1 MNGIDLFSGARG
13 WEALA
18 HRTLGVDLL
27 GIEHWEPA
35 VLTSRAAGLRTLHA
49 DVSTLD
55 PLDHAAE
62 VGGAC
67 GDGTLVAS
75 PPCQG
80 RSYAGRQLG
89 ALDVAIVAQC
99 MMDLANGQD
108 TRAALAPTCADE
120 RSLLTVEPLRWAL
133 KLMPRVVLLEQVPPV
148 LPDWKL
154 VGQLLGAVGY
164 SWWAGILEAE
174 RYGVPQT
181 RERAVL
187 IARRDG
193 VAAAPPVATHHRFV
207 PNEPRPVASES
218 LFESLL
224 PWVSMAEA
232 LGWGMTER
240 PCVTVAVGSGR
251 QGGPDPLD
259 GGAGSRATVRGER
272 DRGAWRLRAGTNAND
287 IARPANEPAP
297 TMRFGAR
304 SNDVSWVHDRPAP
317 TVVGTRRSED
327 GMPEGEGENVGGWGW
342 NPRQNGA
349 TVRDGNEPAPTMLG
363 EGLAKGVPVWDDEK
377 NCPKA
382 GPRAVRVTVEEAAV
396 LQSFPPDWPWQGSR
410 TAQFT
415 QVGNAVP
422 PLLGEALFRAV
433 MEFP

>member
-108 TRAALAPTCADE
+108 TRAALAPTCADD
-120 RSLLTVEPLRWAL
+120 RSLLTV
-133 KLMPRVVLLEQVPPV
+133 
-148 LPDWKL
+148 
-154 VGQLLGAVGY
+154 
-164 SWWAGILEAE
+164 E

-433 MEFP
+433 MEVP